1 MNNKVLIAVDLS
13 EKSAAIIEE
22 GIALAV
28 KMDGSVLIS
37 SIIPVYV
44 DYLQS
49 QMALIPTQ
57 WDEIYI
63 AQKEHAMKELQKIK
77 DKHPQVKIELFVE
90 VGNAKFDVIEKANEV
105 KATYIVVGTHGR
117 TGLSHTV
124 MGSTAEYIV
133 RHSTVPV
140 LVVPMDRNEH

>member
-1 MNNKVLIAVDLS
+1 MKNKILIAVDLS
-13 EKSAAIIEE
+13 EQSASIIEK
-22 GIALAV
+22 GIELAI

-57 WDEIYI
+57 WDEIYV
-63 AQKEHAMKELQKIK
+63 AQKEHAMKELEKVK
-77 DKHPQVKIELFVE
+77 LKHPDVDIQLLVE
-90 VGNAKFDVIEKANEV
+90 VGNPKFDVIEKAKES

-133 RHSTVPV
+133 RHATVPV
-140 LVVPMDRNEH
+140 LVVPMDRSEH

>member
-1 MNNKVLIAVDLS
+1 MKNKILIAVDLS
-13 EKSAAIIEE
+13 EQSASIIEK
-22 GIALAV
+22 GIELAV

-57 WDEIYI
+57 WDEIYN
-63 AQKEHAMKELQKIK
+63 AQKEHAMKELEQIK
-77 DKHPQVKIELFVE
+77 QKHPELEIELLVE
-90 VGNAKFDVIEKANEV
+90 VGNPKFDIVEKSREE

-133 RHSTVPV
+133 RHATVPV
-140 LVVPMDRNEH
+140 LVVPMDRSEH

>member
-1 MNNKVLIAVDLS
+1 MKNKILIAVDLS
-13 EKSAAIIEE
+13 EKSASIIDK
-22 GIALAV
+22 GIELAV
-28 KMDGSVLIS
+28 KMDGTVLIS
-37 SIIPVYV
+37 SVIPVYV

-57 WDEIYI
+57 WDEIYM
-63 AQKEHAMKELQKIK
+63 AQKEHAMKELKNIK
-77 DKHPQVKIELFVE
+77 DKYPEVEIDLIVE
-90 VGNAKFDVIEKANEV
+90 VGNPKFDVIEKANQV

-133 RHSTVPV
+133 RHATVPV
-140 LVVPMDRNEH
+140 LVVPMDRKEH